1 MITITK
7 GCVGCGVCVD
17 ICPVTALRLGK
28 TAVIIDKNACIEC
41 GICAKKCPV
50 QAIKS
55 RKIADNQIIRDIR
68 FQVTRG
74 CNFTCPWCFSDA
86 ARPLEDEL
94 TLAESIRMVEALAA
108 CGLKTMTLTGGEPL
122 LRKDF
127 SIGLLKYLREKR
139 IYAKLFTNGSFLDAE
154 TIRALS
160 GIANEVQI
168 SLYDENYWP
177 KIRQS
182 AGGLKK
188 RGIRVVL
195 RATLT
200 SKNYSQVKKIVS
212 FVETCGAD
220 ALRVRPFVAKG
231 RGFRHRDYL
240 MSALEYKK
248 SIGYLAGQRRNK
260 DYPIQLLTP
269 SFSFLYDKEINPD
282 LFAARGFR
290 GYTLCKCIEYTGTIL
305 PNGGVRAC
313 GYFPQDL
320 GNIRKGNFKEIWSKQ
335 GRKKELIV
343 DSLGKKC
350 SACVYIGLC
359 GGGCRANAYLNSGSL
374 IAADPNCPRVKSR
387 KD

>member
-1 MITITK
+1 MITIDK
-7 GCVGCGVCVD
+7 GCIGCGVCVD

-28 TAVIIDKNACIEC
+28 TAVILDKNVCIEC

-50 QAIKS
+50 SVIKGG
-55 RKIADNQIIRDIR
+55 KITANQIIRDLR
-68 FQVTRG
+68 FQVTRE

-86 ARPLEDEL
+86 AKPLEDEL
-94 TLAESIRMVEALAA
+94 TLAEVSRVVDQFIA

-127 SIGLLKYLREKR
+127 SLGLLKCLREKK
-139 IYAKLFTNGSFLDAE
+139 IYAKLFTNGSLLDDK
-154 TIRALS
+154 TIRALA

-168 SLYDENYWP
+168 SLYAEDYWP
-177 KIRQS
+177 KIRS
-182 AGGLKK
+182 LAGGLKK
-188 RGIRVVL
+188 KGIRVVL

-212 FVETCGAD
+212 FAEDCGAD
-220 ALRVRPFVAKG
+220 ALRARPFVAKG
-231 RGFRHRDYL
+231 RGSRHKDYL

-269 SFSFLYDKEINPD
+269 SFYFLYDKKVNPD
-282 LFAARGFR
+282 LFSAYGFR

-305 PNGGVRAC
+305 PDGGVRAC

-320 GNIRKGNFKEIWSKQ
+320 GNIRKENFAEIWSRQ

-343 DSLGKKC
+343 DSLDKEC
-350 SACVYIGLC
+350 SGCVYITLC

-374 IAADPNCPRVKSR
+374 TAADPNCPRVKAAVI
-387 KD
+387 